1 MRRGRT
7 RLLEESGLSCLCVA
21 DILLQPAT
29 VGMETLAAA
38 SSFALLPARRSRP
51 IMTSLLLLPGIV
63 VSQAVLATAVLMY
76 AVAVAGLSG
85 RRVAMVTGVTLSVHV
100 IMQATLLASPGDWAN
115 TALNLTLCMLL
126 VVLPV
131 QVGLRHHA
139 ARAAR
144 RHQTALELAR
154 AVDETRRKL
163 AEQMHDVVAY
173 QVSLIALRASL
184 LDGRE
189 DAATL
194 RRESDTISQ
203 MAVAALEELRD
214 IIHDLRA
221 PDTGRS
227 GRPSDLLRET
237 VASFAEIHRVDLRI
251 RGDADGLANRLAQ
264 VAVNVVREGLV
275 NASKYAPESDID
287 VSVLVEDGQLRMIV
301 RNSAGNRGTGVLP
314 PGSGTGLANLRN
326 QVDALGG
333 VIEHAP
339 MSGGGF
345 RLAVTAP
352 LESGITRPCVA
363 SGESC
368 NLS

>member
-1 MRRGRT
+1 M
-7 RLLEESGLSCLCVA
+7 
-21 DILLQPAT
+21 
-29 VGMETLAAA
+29 
-38 SSFALLPARRSRP
+38 
-51 IMTSLLLLPGIV
+51 
-63 VSQAVLATAVLMY
+63 
-76 AVAVAGLSG
+76 
-85 RRVAMVTGVTLSVHV
+85 
-100 IMQATLLASPGDWAN
+100 MQSTLLANPGDWAN
-115 TALNLTLCMLL
+115 TALNLALCLLL

-131 QVGLRHHA
+131 QVGWRHHA
-139 ARAAR
+139 AAVAR
-144 RHQTALELAR
+144 RHQAAVELTR
-154 AVDETRRKL
+154 AVDQTRRKL

-173 QVSLIALRASL
+173 QVSLIALRASM

-221 PDTGRS
+221 PDTATPGTT
-227 GRPSDLLRET
+227 SDRLREA
-237 VASFAEIHRVDLRI
+237 VATFAEIHRVDLRI
-251 RGDADGLANRLAQ
+251 RGAADGLAEHLAQ
-264 VAVNVVREGLV
+264 LAVNVVREGLV

-287 VSVLVEDGQLRMIV
+287 VSVVVADGRLRVLV
-301 RNSAGNRGTGVLP
+301 RNSSGNRHNGVLP

-345 RLAVTAP
+345 QLAVTVP
-352 LESGITRPCVA
+352 LESGMARTYVA

-368 NLS
+368 NLG